1 VYSLVV
7 RNGTLVDGTGLPPYR
22 ADVGV
27 QGGRI
32 AAIGRIRERGAE
44 EIDAEGHVVTPGF
57 VDAHTH
63 LDAQLFWD
71 PLATSSCWHGVTT
84 AVVGNCGFTLAPSK
98 DGERELVLRNLERA
112 EDIPAESMAAGVPWG
127 WERFAEFLDALD
139 AIPKAV
145 NVAAYL
151 GHSALRTWAM
161 GERAFD
167 EPASDDDLKLMASEV
182 VDAMRAGA
190 VGFSTSRSGN
200 HRTSDDRPVASRV
213 ATWDEVVALAGELAR
228 SGGGIFQLANE
239 SAMASA
245 DPDARAESMA
255 RLRELAVSTGVP
267 TTFGVTTFG
276 DPRRWRE
283 LLELIDETAAAGGRM
298 FGQSSGRES
307 GVLYSFQTW
316 LPYDEMPVWRDVRRL
331 PLAEQLGALRDPA
344 TRQRLVEA
352 ARDGTYSLGGG
363 PQRPVD
369 YDRIFAVEQMVRP
382 NPSIADLAAARGV
395 EPVDV
400 VIDLAV
406 ESELAQFFAFV
417 TGNAD
422 PSDVA
427 TILRH
432 PRTVM
437 TFSDSGAHVSQLINA
452 SLPTH
457 LLAYWTRE
465 QELFTIERAVQMLT
479 LVPATAWGFS
489 DRGLVREGFVA
500 DLNVLDPT
508 RVAPDL
514 PKVAVDFPGGAKR
527 LTQTATGFLATVVG
541 GEVVLRNG
549 EHTGVHPGVLIRRR
563 RRAA

>member
-7 RNGTLVDGTGLPPYR
+7 RNGTLVDGTGLASYR

-27 QGGRI
+27 RGDRI
-32 AAIGRIRERGAE
+32 VAIGRIRERGAE

-57 VDAHTH
+57 IDAHTH

-167 EPASDDDLKLMASEV
+167 EAASDDDLTLMAGEL
-182 VDAMRAGA
+182 VDAMRSGA

-200 HRTSDDRPVASRV
+200 HRTSDDRPVASRI
-213 ATWDEVVALAGELAR
+213 ATWEEVVALVGELAR
-228 SGGGIFQLANE
+228 CGGGIFQLANE
-239 SAMASA
+239 SAMASGDA
-245 DPDARAESMA
+245 DARAESMG

-283 LLELIDETAAAGGRM
+283 LLELIDDTAAAGGRM

-316 LPYDEMPVWRDVRRL
+316 LPYDEMPVWRDVRSR
-331 PLAEQLGALRDPA
+331 PLDEQLGALRDPV

-363 PQRPVD
+363 PQRPVV
-369 YDRIFAVEQMVRP
+369 YDRIFAVEQMIRP
-382 NPSIADLAAARGV
+382 NPSIAELAAARGV
-395 EPVDV
+395 EPVEV

-422 PSDVA
+422 RSDVE
-427 TILRH
+427 TILQH

-465 QELFTIERAVQMLT
+465 QEVFTIERAVQMLT
-479 LVPATAWGFS
+479 LVPATAWGFP

-500 DLNVLDPT
+500 DLNVFDPA

-514 PKVAVDFPGGAKR
+514 PVVATDFPGGAKR
-527 LTQTATGFLATVVG
+527 LTQTATGFLATVVS
-541 GEVVLRNG
+541 GEVVLRHG
-549 EHTGVHPGVLIRRR
+549 EHTGTHPGVLIRRGR
-563 RRAA
+563 GTR

>member
-22 ADVGV
+22 ADVGIC
-27 QGGRI
+27 GDRI

-44 EIDAEGHVVTPGF
+44 EVDADGHVVTPGF

-84 AVVGNCGFTLAPSK
+84 AVVGNCGFTLAPSR
-98 DGERELVLRNLERA
+98 DGQRELVLRNLERA

-145 NVAAYL
+145 NVAAYV

-167 EPASDDDLKLMASEV
+167 EPASDDDLSLMAGELA
-182 VDAMRAGA
+182 DAMRAGA

-200 HRTSDDRPVASRV
+200 HRTSDDRPVASRI
-213 ATWDEVVALAGELAR
+213 AAWDEVVALVGELAR

-239 SAMASA
+239 SAMAAA
-245 DPDARAESMA
+245 DPEARAESMA

-283 LLELIDETAAAGGRM
+283 LLDLIDETAAAGGRM

-316 LPYDEMPVWRDVRRL
+316 LPYDEMPVWSDVRSR
-331 PLAEQLGALRDPA
+331 PLDEQLGALRDPA
-344 TRQRLVEA
+344 TRQRLIEA

-369 YDRIFAVEQMVRP
+369 YDRIFAVEQMIRP

-395 EPVDV
+395 EPVEV

-500 DLNVLDPT
+500 DLNVFDPE

-514 PKVAVDFPGGAKR
+514 PKVADDFPGGAKR
-527 LTQTATGFLATVVG
+527 LTQTATGFLATIVA
-541 GEVVLRNG
+541 GEVVLRSG
-549 EHTGVHPGVLIRRR
+549 EHTGAHPGVLIRRG